1 MLNWRRHILQGRFSR
16 RGEIEGGVKFILF
29 KFFSAF
35 RRPNPIPILAPP
47 DHKKSQGS
55 SAGDDSEKNAD
66 DKGAENIDH
75 ILDNMFVQRQP
86 FEPSISS
93 LKEAPSAVGGDD
105 SQDQLNDGM
114 NVSSINMQSL
124 ALN

>member
-1 MLNWRRHILQGRFSR
+1 MTQNEL
-16 RGEIEGGVKFILF
+16 FILF
-29 KFFSAF
+29 CVFF

-66 DKGAENIDH
+66 NDKGAENIDH

-93 LKEAPSAVGGDD
+93 LKDAPSAVGGDEK
-105 SQDQLNDGM
+105 SEDQLNDGM
-114 NVSSINMQSL
+114 NVSSEKLRERI
-124 ALN
+124 